1 MIRQRKEPRGHEHT
15 GDVPPI
21 GPDLSP
27 ATIARRMFE
36 ELRGQ
41 GYDPAANPSDR
52 VGPNHHDRRHPDS
65 IRQVTV
71 GPHRRG
77 PTTTLAFTSET
88 NFHA

>member
-27 ATIARRMFE
+27 ATIARRMFK

-41 GYDPAANPSDR
+41 GMTPQQI
-52 VGPNHHDRRHPDS
+52 RR
-65 IRQVTV
+65 I
-71 GPHRRG
+71 GLALI
-77 PTTTLAFTSET
+77 TTTDATPTQS
-88 NFHA
+88 AK